1 MNILFVHQNFP
12 GQFKHLAPHLVRA
25 GHHVKALG
33 MGGTGLPDV
42 PLLRYG
48 LQRGP
53 GTDTHPLAKD
63 FEAKVVR
70 GEACALAAA
79 QLRAQGFN
87 PDIIIANPG
96 WGESLFLRDIWPQA
110 RMLALLEFHY
120 SATGLDV
127 GFDPEFG
134 GNTLASDARV
144 RSKNASRLLVLDDMD
159 WGLCPT
165 EFQRST
171 LPAVYQPRSSVI
183 FDGID
188 TQQVRPDA
196 GASITLDGRT
206 LRAGDEVITF
216 VNRNLEP
223 YRGYHR
229 FMRALPDILR
239 RRPEAVVVIV
249 GGDGVSYG
257 AAAPAGTSWKQ
268 IFLDEV
274 REQLDISRVIFTGRL
289 AYSDYLRVLQ
299 VSACH
304 VYLTYPFVLGWS
316 CVEALAAG
324 ALVVGSDTA
333 PVREVIQHGE
343 NGLLV
348 DFFDTAGLAD
358 TVVEVLAKPQQ
369 YAHLRQNARAQAV
382 QRYDLASVC
391 LPQQLQ
397 LLQRLLTG

>member
-12 GQFKHLAPHLVRA
+12 GQFKHLAPYLKRA
-25 GHHVKALG
+25 GHEVKALG
-33 MGGTGLPDV
+33 LGGAGLPEV
-42 PLLRYG
+42 PLLRYA
-48 LQRGP
+48 LRRGP
-53 GTDTHPLAKD
+53 GTDTHPLASD
-63 FEAKVVR
+63 FEAKVIR

-79 QLRAQGFN
+79 QLRSQGLH
-87 PDIIIANPG
+87 PDLIISNPG
-96 WGESLFLRDIWPQA
+96 WGESLFLRDIWPAA
-110 RMLALLEFHY
+110 RQLALLEFHY

-144 RSKNASRLLVLDDMD
+144 RCKNASRLLVLDDMD

-171 LPAVYQPRSSVI
+171 IPAVYQPRTSVI

-188 TQQVRPDA
+188 TAQVCPDA
-196 GASITLDGRT
+196 SASLVVDGRT
-206 LRAGDEVITF
+206 LRAGDEIITF

-239 RRPEAVVVIV
+239 RRPKALVVIV

-257 AAAPAGTSWKQ
+257 ASAPAGTSWKQ
-268 IFLDEV
+268 LYLDEV
-274 REQLDISRVIFTGRL
+274 RDQLDMSRVIYTGRM
-289 AYSDYLRVLQ
+289 AYGDYLRLLQ

-316 CVEALAAG
+316 CVEALASG
-324 ALVVGSDTA
+324 ALVVGSQTA
-333 PVREVIQHGE
+333 PVQEVIQHGV

-348 DFFDTAGLAD
+348 DFFDTQALAD
-358 TVVEVLAKPQQ
+358 QVVDVLDKPQQ
-369 YAHLRQNARAQAV
+369 HTALRQAARVQAV
-382 QRYDLASVC
+382 QRYDLANVC

-397 LLQRLLTG
+397 LLQRVAAS

>member
-1 MNILFVHQNFP
+1 
-12 GQFKHLAPHLVRA
+12 
-25 GHHVKALG
+25 
-33 MGGTGLPDV
+33 
-42 PLLRYG
+42 
-48 LQRGP
+48 
-53 GTDTHPLAKD
+53 
-63 FEAKVVR
+63 
-70 GEACALAAA
+70 
-79 QLRAQGFN
+79 
-87 PDIIIANPG
+87 
-96 WGESLFLRDIWPQA
+96 
-110 RMLALLEFHY
+110 LLEFHY
-120 SATGLDV
+120 SANGLDV

-171 LPAVYQPRSSVI
+171 LPAVYQSRTSVI

-188 TQQVRPDA
+188 TQQVRPDSTA
-196 GASITLDGRT
+196 QITLGGRE
-206 LRAGDEVITF
+206 LRAGDEIITF

-239 RRPEAVVVIV
+239 KRPKAVAVIV

-274 REQLDISRVIFTGRL
+274 RDQLDLSRVIFTGRMS
-289 AYSDYLRVLQ
+289 YTDYLRVLQ

-333 PVREVIQHGE
+333 PVREVIQHGH
-343 NGLLV
+343 NGLLI
-348 DFFDTAGLAD
+348 DFFDAQSLAD
-358 TVVEVLAKPQQ
+358 TVVDVLTQPLQFTA
-369 YAHLRQNARAQAV
+369 LRQTARTQAV
-382 QRYDLASVC
+382 QRCDLAKVC
-391 LPQQLQ
+391 LPEQLQ
-397 LLQRLLTG
+397 LLQRLYS

>member
-25 GHHVKALG
+25 GHNVKALG
-33 MGGTGLPDV
+33 MSGSGLPEV

-79 QLRAQGFN
+79 QLRAQGFH

-96 WGESLFLRDIWPQA
+96 WGESLFLRDIWPRA

-120 SATGLDV
+120 SANGLDV

-171 LPAVYQPRSSVI
+171 LPAVYQSRTSVI

-188 TQQVRPDA
+188 TEQVRPDSA
-196 GASITLDGRT
+196 AHMTLGNRE
-206 LRAGDEVITF
+206 LRAGDETITF

-239 RRPEAVVVIV
+239 KRPKAVAVIV
-249 GGDGVSYG
+249 GGDSVSYG

-274 REQLDISRVIFTGRL
+274 RDQLDLSRVIFTGRL
-289 AYSDYLRVLQ
+289 SYTDYLRVLQ

-324 ALVVGSDTA
+324 ALVVGSDTG
-333 PVREVIQHGE
+333 PVREVIQHGH

-348 DFFDTAGLAD
+348 DFFDAQSLAD
-358 TVVEVLAKPQQ
+358 AVVDVLAQPQQ
-369 YAHLRQNARAQAV
+369 FTALRQTARAQAV
-382 QRYDLASVC
+382 ERYDLASVC
-391 LPQQLQ
+391 LPQQLA
-397 LLQRLLTG
+397 LLQQLHG